1 MEQIMNYVK
10 PELIVVAIVLYF
22 CGMALKQTQ
31 VVKDKY
37 IPMLLGAGGIVLC
50 GIWVLATSPLG
61 NGQEIAMAVF
71 TAIVQGVLMAGVR
84 NFLNQDFKKGK
95 KKHPDCQKKWGP
107 RHNRHCLFR
116 TTLDSHFHQC
126 RPD

>member
-37 IPMLLGAGGIVLC
+37 IPMLLGGRRNRSL
-50 GIWVLATSPLG
+50 WNLG
-61 NGQEIAMAVF
+61 SGNIA
-71 TAIVQGVLMAGVR
+71 IR
-84 NFLNQDFKKGK
+84 
-95 KKHPDCQKKWGP
+95 
-107 RHNRHCLFR
+107 
-116 TTLDSHFHQC
+116 
-126 RPD
+126 

>member
-37 IPMLLGAGGIVLC
+37 IPMLLGAGGMYLYYYRMSLKKFG
-50 GIWVLATSPLG
+50 GITGDLAGYFL
-61 NGQEIAMAVF
+61 QMCELIMAACV
-71 TAIVQGVLMAGVR
+71 ILVEGVLR
-84 NFLNQDFKKGK
+84 
-95 KKHPDCQKKWGP
+95 
-107 RHNRHCLFR
+107 
-116 TTLDSHFHQC
+116 
-126 RPD
+126 